1 MNTLFFAMHFPL
13 MKEFQKNTRNEGR
26 FVSFVQNMGG
36 LGVPILLHSTNIR
49 ELTMVFK
56 RKDYPVVL

>member
-13 MKEFQKNTRNEGR
+13 MKEFQKNTPNEGR